1 MIEQTTLSAKH
12 WQDLSL
18 QAQKASLAFWK
29 RAITTRPTLL
39 DPLGLTA
46 PMAKQTLE
54 LLTRPDK
61 AMRRQMEFN
70 ASMFAL
76 WAQTSRRAFGLDHTP
91 VIEPPSGDK
100 RWRDPAWSKYAL
112 FDFMKQSYLLTSRW
126 MMDAVHDTATLTDAE
141 RERLGF
147 FTRQTLSAL
156 SPTNFI
162 FTNPAVLKAIQDTR
176 GANLLEGL
184 HNLLRDLEEGDGELR
199 TRMTD
204 EDAFTVGQNV
214 ATAPGQVVFENDLMQ
229 LLQFNPTTDEVARRP
244 LLIVPPWINKYY
256 ILDLQPKNSFIRW
269 AVSQGH
275 TVFVVSWINPD
286 ASLRHKGF
294 ADYMLDGPLAAL
306 DAIEQATGER
316 EVNAI
321 GYCIGGTL
329 MAATLAYMKHKGM
342 DDRIASITF
351 FAAQTDFSEAGEIR
365 AFINDRTLQYIDQ
378 QLAENGYLPA
388 RSMALSFNMLREND
402 LIWNYVVDQY
412 LLGKQPTPFDLLYW
426 NSDATRMPEA
436 MHAFYLKR
444 MYRDNALVEPG
455 GVTLDGVSIDL
466 REVTT
471 PACFVATATD
481 HIAPWKSSY
490 KTTQLFQGPV
500 TFILGGSGHIAGVIN
515 PPNRV
520 KYQHWIQEGDQDN
533 PADPEAWLTQATERP
548 GSWWPSW
555 QAWIEPF
562 TQDKVPARTPG
573 DGALKP
579 LEPAPGRYVA
589 MRADD

>member
-1 MIEQTTLSAKH
+1 
-12 WQDLSL
+12 DL
-18 QAQKASLAFWK
+18 
-29 RAITTRPTLL
+29 
-39 DPLGLTA
+39 
-46 PMAKQTLE
+46 LE